1 MTTNLNLKD
10 MTKTILIAT
19 DYSLESLNILKKVL
33 KEKEASED
41 QNQYTILLVSGY
53 DGGDSIRD
61 LLFNTK
67 STIFNKIRPQE
78 FCDAYGIIRNK
89 YPHLINKIVC
99 DIFTG
104 SFQRT
109 FNNYVKAENIEEA
122 YYSLSIKSK
131 GKGKFDIA
139 PYIKKCRTLQAWE
152 IKVEIAE
159 RLPERGRLAE
169 VFVEV

>member
-53 DGGDSIRD
+53 ETGDSIRD

-89 YPHLINKIVC
+89 YPHLVSKIVC

-109 FNNYVKAENIEEA
+109 FNNYVKTENIEEA
-122 YYSLSIKSK
+122 YYSPSIKSK
-131 GKGKFDIA
+131 GKGKFDIT
-139 PYIKKCRTLQAWE
+139 PYIKKCRALQARE

>member
-1 MTTNLNLKD
+1 

-33 KEKEASED
+33 KEKDASED
-41 QNQYTILLVSGY
+41 QNQYNILLVSGY
-53 DGGDSIRD
+53 DMGDSIRD

-67 STIFNKIRPQE
+67 STIFSKIKPQE
-78 FCDAYGIIRNK
+78 FNDAYGIIKNK
-89 YPHLINKIVC
+89 YPHLINKVIC

-122 YYSLSIKSK
+122 YYSPSIKSK
-131 GKGKFDIA
+131 GKGKFDLI
-139 PYIKKCRTLQAWE
+139 PYIKKCKELESHAIALEVRTS
-152 IKVEIAE
+152 
-159 RLPERGRLAE
+159 LPEKGRLAE
-169 VFVEV
+169 VFVEA